1 MKGDAMDELL
11 QGLVAVLERGIVI
24 EPYGENW
31 TARTSAIRIRLADD
45 PATPTIETAEGKKGL
60 TW

>member
-1 MKGDAMDELL
+1 MDELL

-31 TARTSAIRIRLADD
+31 TSRTSAIRIRLDD
-45 PATPTIETAEGKKGL
+45 HPATPIAVETGEGKKGL